1 MLFHSDKITDSS
13 WIVASK
19 DLNKT
24 SLNLLREEGEEN
36 NIFILWKII
45 ETNFAII
52 NWEALSS
59 LEKHDLIEDDVNQVQ
74 VVSVLE
80 GRRDSYPRT
89 RSALHWL
96 TAMWRLWRHEE
107 AARPVSSTR
116 IAEPHQ
122 QGQSRHGV
130 WAEVVTGSRSRETF
144 AGTRREREETSGV
157 SRARSC
163 DVSPTRREQQCQVS
177 DIDKSAR
184 YIGISCHRDWLSSY
198 WQKDRKQ
205 SESQSNQSG

>member
-59 LEKHDLIEDDVNQVQ
+59 LEKQDLHYAFN
-74 VVSVLE
+74 
-80 GRRDSYPRT
+80 
-89 RSALHWL
+89 H
-96 TAMWRLWRHEE
+96 
-107 AARPVSSTR
+107 
-116 IAEPHQ
+116 
-122 QGQSRHGV
+122 
-130 WAEVVTGSRSRETF
+130 
-144 AGTRREREETSGV
+144 
-157 SRARSC
+157 RA
-163 DVSPTRREQQCQVS
+163 
-177 DIDKSAR
+177 ILLGK
-184 YIGISCHRDWLSSY
+184 I
-198 WQKDRKQ
+198 
-205 SESQSNQSG
+205 